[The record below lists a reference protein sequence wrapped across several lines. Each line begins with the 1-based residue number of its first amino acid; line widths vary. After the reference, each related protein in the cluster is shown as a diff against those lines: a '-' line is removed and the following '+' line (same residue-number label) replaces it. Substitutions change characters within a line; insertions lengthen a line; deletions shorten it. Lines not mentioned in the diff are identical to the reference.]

1 MISGYGD
8 KNTAAAAPDR
18 GVEKFTTKPVEFPQ
32 LKQDITAVIEE
43 TQGTI

>member
-1 MISGYGD
+1 V
-8 KNTAAAAPDR
+8 AAAPDR
-18 GVEKFTTKPVEFPQ
+18 GAKKFTTKAVEFLQ